1 MEGRQIAQPRF
12 STIVG
17 LIDQTRAESQ
27 YFRPF
32 SKDYDGMIQSDKAS
46 QRALIWVVA

>member
-12 STIVG
+12 SMIVG

-27 YFRPF
+27 Y
-32 SKDYDGMIQSDKAS
+32 SACSQSYDGMIQSVKAS
-46 QRALIWVVA
+46 QRAMIWVVA